1 MIAGCWLGGPFCLV
15 YEDDEGALLGLS
27 IICFMALRGR
37 GNTGTP
43 ALFKR
48 FILTPL
54 KPECRNGTFKPRP
67 LDVGE
72 LGWV

>member
-1 MIAGCWLGGPFCLV
+1 
-15 YEDDEGALLGLS
+15 
-27 IICFMALRGR
+27 MALRGR